1 MKRLLIATSLAL
13 ACTTV
18 TPAQCVVVGDK
29 TTGSW
34 GVGYNNDGSPT
45 SLKVCL
51 DTARQRCGADG
62 GYDCAPLYQ
71 GSEQGWCAIISGA
84 RNNGD
89 ILIELTTGKE
99 SQAAAEAAVRKQ
111 YGTKGGLNAENVA
124 AYGWYVYANTR

>member
-1 MKRLLIATSLAL
+1 MKRLLLGASLAL
-13 ACTTV
+13 VCAGSAN
-18 TPAQCVVVGDK
+18 AQCVVVGDK

-45 SLKVCL
+45 SIKVCL

-71 GSEQGWCAIISGA
+71 GAEQGWCAIISGA
-84 RNNGD
+84 RSNGD
-89 ILIELTTGKE
+89 ILIELATGRA
-99 SQAAAEAAVRKQ
+99 SQDAAEAAVRKQ

-124 AYGWYVYANTR
+124 AHGWYVYANTR